1 MKLPSFTLYE
11 GRREHEK
18 TIFFFLFQNS
28 DTVVKVIL
36 NLTQKKIRQFQI
48 ERDGIRSKKFEA
60 ARIHFLCDVFASI
73 GVVDA

>member
-18 TIFFFLFQNS
+18 TIFFFLFQND

-36 NLTQKKIRQFQI
+36 NLTQ
-48 ERDGIRSKKFEA
+48 EKFANFKLNEME
-60 ARIHFLCDVFASI
+60 
-73 GVVDA
+73 